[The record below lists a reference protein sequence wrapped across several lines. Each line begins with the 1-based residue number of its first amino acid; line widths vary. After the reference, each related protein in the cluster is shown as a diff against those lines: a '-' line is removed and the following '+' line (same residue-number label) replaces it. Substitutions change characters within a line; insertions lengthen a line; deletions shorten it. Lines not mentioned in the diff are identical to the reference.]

1 MHLPR
6 RLTLAVGAL
15 ALVAPTLTSCGFN
28 LGTDRPYTPAA
39 GTNFVNGSFK
49 VLGATVV
56 SAAPGAGTLVVG
68 LNNDDPLEPIT
79 LTAVDARTSPD
90 DASELPI
97 EVASFDPVEIAPLGF
112 VNLVDVDPAI
122 GVTGD
127 FIAGDVLPMTFTLD
141 SGETVDLGVP
151 VVAACD
157 EYEGFDVADTG
168 ETRSGEAAGSVEESY
183 DCEFPE
189 AVVEYGPE
197 TEPQGE
203 VEGPGGNEGTA
214 PDEPVETEST
224 PTE

>member
-39 GTNFVNGSFK
+39 GTNFVDGSVK
-49 VLGATVV
+49 VLAATVV
-56 SAAPGAGTLVVG
+56 SSAPGSGTLVVG
-68 LNNDDPLEPIT
+68 LNNDDPLEPVT
-79 LTAVDARTSPD
+79 LTEVGGG
-90 DASELPI
+90 SEEQTV
-97 EVASFDPVEIAPLGF
+97 EVSSFDPVEIAPLGF
-112 VNLVDVDPAI
+112 VNLIDAEPAI
-122 GVTGD
+122 AVTGD
-127 FIAGDVLPMTFTLD
+127 YIAGDVLPMTFTLE
-141 SGETVDLGVP
+141 SGDTIDLDVP

-168 ETRSGEAAGSVEESY
+168 ETGSGEAAAGDEQAY